1 MACTSVDIVKRK
13 ILDAVTSLTSDSV
26 LPVVIVSGGNPE
38 ATAKKVTVQQ
48 ILNSIIAGVSS
59 VNGKTGAV
67 TLTGLDIKLSPSDNT
82 TLNEIVN
89 EVVTDKQDAFTIVTD
104 ADPTSLIPLP
114 NTVYD
119 FGDTAISELTITSYT
134 KSYDE
139 SVIYFTSGV
148 GGTTITLPDNISW
161 VNGIPT
167 IESNTKYVIS
177 ICNGAIISGSY

>member
-1 MACTSVDIVKRK
+1 MAVSGKK
-13 ILDAVTSLTSDSV
+13 INELEAVTGVTSESV
-26 LPVVIVSGGNPE
+26 LPIVIVNGNNPE
-38 ATAKKVTVQQ
+38 TTARKITVQQ
-48 ILNSIIAGVSS
+48 IVDNVPVKVSS
-59 VNGKTGAV
+59 VNNKTGAI
-67 TLTGLDIKLSPSDNT
+67 TLTGNDIKVSASDDT
-82 TLNEIVN
+82 TLDSALNN
-89 EVVTDKQDAFTIVTD
+89 KQQGFEVITN

-114 NTVYD
+114 NKIYD

-161 VNGIPT
+161 VGNVPT